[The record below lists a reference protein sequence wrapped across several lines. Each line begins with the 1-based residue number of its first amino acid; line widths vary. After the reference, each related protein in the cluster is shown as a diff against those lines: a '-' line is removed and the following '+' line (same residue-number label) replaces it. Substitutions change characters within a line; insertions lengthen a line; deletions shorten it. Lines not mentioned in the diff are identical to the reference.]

1 MNDARVCLIILDGA
15 GIGPAPDAGDYGDA
29 EANTLG
35 HVWEKAEKLEI
46 PNLLAL
52 GLGKLLPRSG
62 APFSALGAYGKMI
75 EKSAGKDTTTGHWE
89 LAGLITQTPFPTF
102 PHGFPPELIRRFEEL
117 AGVETLGNKAA
128 SGTAIIEELGPQHQ
142 STGRPI
148 IYTSA
153 DSVFQIAAH
162 TDVLPLEELYRLC
175 TVARKLLTGAWGV
188 GRVIARPFIGSP
200 GAYVRTDARRD
211 FSLPPHGPTILDAVR
226 EAGGEVVG
234 IGKIED
240 IFAGRGLTRSIHTHD
255 NDDGMRVLL
264 EELRKDFPGLIFAN
278 LVDFD
283 MKFGHRRDIAGFARA
298 LEAFDRMLPAF
309 YRSMSARDTLIIT
322 ADHGNDPAHHGTDH
336 TREIVPLLA
345 RGRGI
350 TTGENLGTRATFADV
365 AATIADLLCLPRPE
379 TGEAFSLLQ
388 TKAEVNPLKLKTEI

>member
-15 GIGPAPDAGDYGDA
+15 GIGPAPDSGAYGDA
-29 EANTLG
+29 NANTLG
-35 HVWEKAEKLEI
+35 HVWEKTQGLEI

-52 GLGKLLPRSG
+52 GLGKLLPGGG
-62 APFSALGAYGKMI
+62 APGPALGAYGKMI

-89 LAGLITQTPFPTF
+89 LAGLITKNPFPTF
-102 PHGFPPELIRRFEEL
+102 PDGFPPELIRRFEEL
-117 AGVETLGNKAA
+117 AGVGTLGNKAA
-128 SGTAIIEELGPQHQ
+128 SGTAIIEELGPRHQ
-142 STGRPI
+142 ATGRPI
-148 IYTSA
+148 VYTSA
-153 DSVFQIAAH
+153 DSVFQVAAH
-162 TDVLPLEELYRLC
+162 TDVIPLEELYRLC
-175 TVARKLLTGAWGV
+175 TIARKLLTGAWGV

-211 FSLPPHGPTILDAVR
+211 FSLSPHGPTILDTVR

-234 IGKIED
+234 VGKIED

-264 EELRKDFPGLIFAN
+264 EELRKEFSGLIFTN

-309 YRSMSARDTLIIT
+309 YRSMSAQDTLIIT

-350 TTGENLGTRATFADV
+350 TTGEDLGTRATFADV
-365 AATIADLLCLPRPE
+365 AATIAELLSLPHPE

-388 TKAEVNPLKLKTEI
+388 TKVEVNLLKLKPEI